1 MQQLLKISPELN
13 RLPTRIDN
21 VVDAPVPLGRSLHFI
36 NQPAWNSTGYTSKA
50 HIHIHLSLNTHG
62 LRWATTDHFCPEC
75 FGLGITEYIEIDK
88 DAIMHR
94 FESSGTVQQL
104 EERRC
109 KALTLAGESLIRLT
123 PLLHWLNVP
132 EVKASN
138 LIHHTCRAWSNEF
151 WCRHGQQ
158 ADDQKRIHGNDAIE
172 NTEDIPQNSLEQQ
185 GPNTREILGT

>member
-1 MQQLLKISPELN
+1 MGLN
-13 RLPTRIDN
+13 D
-21 VVDAPVPLGRSLHFI
+21 
-36 NQPAWNSTGYTSKA
+36 
-50 HIHIHLSLNTHG
+50 HG
-62 LRWATTDHFCPEC
+62 LSWETTGHFCSEC

-88 DAIMHR
+88 DAITHR

-109 KALTLAGESLIRLT
+109 KTLTLAGEILRRLC
-123 PLLHWLNVP
+123 PILHLLDMP
-132 EVKASN
+132 PVKASN
-138 LIHHTCRAWSNEF
+138 LIHHAFRAWTYGC
-151 WCRHGQQ
+151 WCRHSQQ